1 MSETENQVKK
11 EERVSIKDRRKK
23 SLGTTL
29 GTAVGENRSMLI
41 LFGVIVAVLLVI
53 LVSIITLKMPV
64 VPICVIVLIEAALAA
79 CLHDVPI
86 WLHGLVVIAQIV
98 AGVLCGVTVFMILC
112 ALVYIAGI
120 LSLRFIR

>member
-1 MSETENQVKK
+1 MSEAENQVKK
-11 EERVSIKDRRKK
+11 EERVSIKERRKK
-23 SLGTTL
+23 SLGTKV
-29 GTAVGENRSMLI
+29 GTIVGENKSMLI

-53 LVSIITLKMPV
+53 LVSMIVLKMPV
-64 VPICVIVLIEAALAA
+64 VPVCAIVLIEAALAA

-112 ALVYIAGI
+112 VLVYFVGI

>member
-112 ALVYIAGI
+112 VLVYFVGI